1 MKKLWIVLLVLVPR
15 AARPDS
21 QAQAVDWQ
29 AVEKIPHFA
38 QILVQTQ
45 QSNYCYF
52 VKATPDNL
60 YCLSSKKG
68 FPYTPQKG
76 PEVVFRRD
84 EIRAVRIERF
94 DWSKGIP
101 LLAGAGSGGGWD
113 SSRQPAVFAGI
124 KIGGMACPCSL
135 DLQYDR
141 VQGHNGFSTEGSA
154 VLPLF
159 RFPRFKESVL
169 PGSQKNEDNARFLR
183 VYAEPGIG
191 YRAGGRPFGQYT
203 SAKVLFLLFP
213 DDKAQPYL
221 EFQRRFPFNSPLQ
234 GDNRLTVGLMLTLC
248 AHCGLN

>member
-1 MKKLWIVLLVLVPR
+1 MLVPL
-15 AARPDS
+15 AARADS
-21 QAQAVDWQ
+21 HAQPVDWQ

-52 VKATPDNL
+52 VRVTFDNL

-84 EIRAVRIERF
+84 EIRDVRIERY

-101 LLAGAGSGGGWD
+101 SLLAGAGGGGGWD
-113 SSRQPAVFAGI
+113 SSHQPTAFAGI
-124 KIGGMACPCSL
+124 KIGGIVCPCSL

-141 VQGHNGFSTEGSA
+141 VQGHSGFSTEGSA

-159 RFPRFKESVL
+159 RFPRFHESVL
-169 PGSQKNEDNARFLR
+169 PGSQKNDDKERFLR

-191 YRAGGRPFGQYT
+191 YRAGGGAFGQYT

-213 DDKAQPYL
+213 DDKPQPYL
-221 EFQRRFPFNSPLQ
+221 EFQRRFPFSSPMQ

-248 AHCGLN
+248 EHCGLN